1 MSEVFGWEIE
11 DGVICRNCGK
21 DEKDKTE
28 AEVEGYPDGFTC
40 LLCGDTVG
48 AENYEGE

>member
-1 MSEVFGWEIE
+1 MSEVFGWIID
-11 DGVICRNCGK
+11 DGIICSECGK
-21 DEKDKTE
+21 DEKEKE
-28 AEVEGYPDGFTC
+28 MAEVEGYPDGFTC